1 MKKIN
6 KKHVLFSLSAIMVT
20 TAGVMF
26 YPSSGEATNNTDEEN
41 IHLKVD
47 KLDKDTLELSL
58 TNIQDLPKSLQFTLQ
73 LGEGNVTFDENNFVW
88 AEGLAQSSTI
98 QTHVT
103 FDETKKE
110 AQFMIVSTDALPQE
124 GGVLNLGTIDVISK
138 DNKATAY
145 TLKNKEE
152 QDGKGYKYVVATTN
166 ELVTKTNFVVEDD
179 GKLTYNTPPHLTLA
193 KADHI
198 KDGQIEWP
206 QGKALS
212 NEEKLSFIVAS
223 DDEDE
228 SITDIKVSGEVKT
241 DVVGSYT
248 LTYTATDSLGEQA
261 ILTVPVV
268 VQAVLKDPVITGV
281 SEEKVIRVGDI
292 FNVLAGV
299 TAADTYGNSL
309 TVNVSEILHNG
320 EVVELDKLFDENH
333 QAIEPGIYDI
343 TYETLDSY
351 GQTAQTTMRLTIK
364 EPNPTWENVQDTLE
378 FSVGDKVILPDVQ
391 AKDYLGKDLSDQIT
405 ILGDYENGINADSI
419 AIKSGNY
426 TVEYRVTDDYSNEI
440 RHKMTLIITG
450 ELKQPTI
457 SGVQK
462 TLVAF
467 IGNKVDVLSN
477 ITAIDHFG
485 NPITV
490 KASGEYI
497 DALDSE
503 NKAMQ
508 LGEYKITYTATDK
521 YGTTVTDEA
530 TLVIKSKAP
539 VLTGV
544 QEKIEITAGEKIDI
558 LKDIKAVDYLGKDI
572 EVIET
577 TGNFNNGIDNGY
589 AVKAGEYQIT
599 YKVVDSEGN
608 ETKATTTLVITGELN
623 KPVFNEI
630 IEPIVVKVGQ
640 EVIIPTLTAQD
651 HFNQPLEVEVSGTY
665 EEAVQNNIAVKP
677 GTFEINYQA
686 IDKYGNSATVSTQLI
701 VEEETPQIPQEIE
714 SLIDQEIFEAFSGN
728 GSEEKP
734 LVLLVK
740 DQATKRDL
748 ESLVDSFTKDYT
760 VTITRITHSTK
771 EVAFFDIFK
780 KIFSWDR
787 SSEEITV
794 FEYLMKLTNENE
806 TLYLTLKVEEGNQDV
821 IEYLDGLSENNSTE
835 GNETPGD
842 TGSTEGNETSG
853 DNGPTE
859 GNETPGDTGSTG
871 NISEEKPSTG
881 IQLSIPLGIAG
892 IAAAMTGVV
901 LELKKRKN

>member
-58 TNIQDLPKSLQFTLQ
+58 TNIQYLPKSLQFTLQ
-73 LGEGNVTFDENNFVW
+73 LGEGNVTFNENNFVW

-110 AQFMIVSTDALPQE
+110 AQFMIVSTEALPQE

-166 ELVTKTNFVVEDD
+166 ELVTKTNFVVEND
-179 GKLTYNTPPHLTLA
+179 GKLTYNTPPSLTLA
-193 KADHI
+193 IADNI
-198 KDGQIEWP
+198 KNGQIEWP
-206 QGKALS
+206 QGEKLTD
-212 NEEKLSFIVAS
+212 EKKLSFIVAS

-248 LTYTATDSLGEQA
+248 LTYTATDSLGDQTT
-261 ILTVPVV
+261 LTVPIVV
-268 VQAVLKDPVITGV
+268 EATLKDPVITGV
-281 SEEKVIRVGDI
+281 SEEKVIRVGDV
-292 FNVLAGV
+292 FDVLAGV
-299 TAADTYGNSL
+299 SATDTYGNSL

-320 EVVELDKLFDENH
+320 EVVELDKLFDKNH
-333 QAIEPGIYDI
+333 QAMEPGIYDI
-343 TYETLDSY
+343 KYETSDNY
-351 GQTAQTTMRLTIK
+351 GQTAQTTMKLTIK
-364 EPNPTWENVQDTLE
+364 APNPTWENVQETLE
-378 FSVGDKVILPDVQ
+378 VSVGDKVILPDVQ
-391 AKDYLGKDLSDQIT
+391 AKDYLGNSLNDKIT
-405 ILGDYENGINADSI
+405 ILGDYENGINNGMI

-426 TVEYRVTDDYSNEI
+426 TVEYRVTDDYGNEI

-477 ITAIDHFG
+477 ITATDHFG
-485 NPITV
+485 NEVTV

-497 DALDSE
+497 DALDGE
-503 NKAMQ
+503 NKAIQ
-508 LGEYKITYTATDK
+508 LGEYQITYTATDK
-521 YGTTVTDEA
+521 YGKTVTDQA
-530 TLVIKSKAP
+530 TLVVKSKAP

-544 QEKIEITAGEKIDI
+544 QEKIEITAGEKVDVLQGIEA
-558 LKDIKAVDYLGKDI
+558 KDYSGEAIKI
-572 EVIET
+572 IET
-577 TGNFNNGIDNGY
+577 TGTFSNGIDNGY

-630 IEPIVVKVGQ
+630 PEPIVVKVGQ

-677 GTFEINYQA
+677 GTFEITYH
-686 IDKYGNSATVSTQLI
+686 T
-701 VEEETPQIPQEIE
+701 
-714 SLIDQEIFEAFSGN
+714 
-728 GSEEKP
+728 
-734 LVLLVK
+734 
-740 DQATKRDL
+740 
-748 ESLVDSFTKDYT
+748 VDSM
-760 VTITRITHSTK
+760 
-771 EVAFFDIFK
+771 
-780 KIFSWDR
+780 
-787 SSEEITV
+787 EI
-794 FEYLMKLTNENE
+794 LT
-806 TLYLTLKVEEGNQDV
+806 Q
-821 IEYLDGLSENNSTE
+821 
-835 GNETPGD
+835 
-842 TGSTEGNETSG
+842 
-853 DNGPTE
+853 
-859 GNETPGDTGSTG
+859 
-871 NISEEKPSTG
+871 
-881 IQLSIPLGIAG
+881 
-892 IAAAMTGVV
+892 
-901 LELKKRKN
+901 